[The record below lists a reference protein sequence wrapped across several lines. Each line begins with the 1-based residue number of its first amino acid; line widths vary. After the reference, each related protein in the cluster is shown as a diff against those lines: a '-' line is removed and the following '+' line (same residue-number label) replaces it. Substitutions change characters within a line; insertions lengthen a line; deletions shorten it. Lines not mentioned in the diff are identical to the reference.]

1 MWQGLGNRSGVY
13 HVTAEGVGH
22 VAGQVPMNQV
32 PASVLMAS
40 DAVKMKRGPP
50 TPAKRTSLAASA
62 AASADAASGGAFRVA
77 LPVRSPTIPGS
88 SLIQSI
94 HLN

>member
-1 MWQGLGNRSGVY
+1 M
-13 HVTAEGVGH
+13 T
-22 VAGQVPMNQV
+22 GQVPVNQV

-50 TPAKRTSLAASA
+50 TPAKRTSLDASA
-62 AASADAASGGAFRVA
+62 SGGASGAFRVA

-88 SLIQSI
+88 YPIQSSY
-94 HLN
+94 